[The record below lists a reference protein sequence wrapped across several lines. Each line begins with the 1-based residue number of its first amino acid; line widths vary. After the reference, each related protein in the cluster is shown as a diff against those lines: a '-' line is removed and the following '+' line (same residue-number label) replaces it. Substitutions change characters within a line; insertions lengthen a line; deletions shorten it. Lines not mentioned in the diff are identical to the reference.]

1 MSQII
6 TDRVRTSRRSLLKGI
21 TAAGARIA
29 IGLPPLVSMFNSAG
43 TAYAAATNTASTASA
58 AGPALEK
65 PIESRFVLWF
75 NGNGI
80 PERYW
85 IPSEEGAEYELTP
98 CLAPLAAWR
107 KDVHVLSGVDNAAAS
122 GKGNGHTNS
131 MSGLMTGMD
140 FTGRGP
146 SGPSID
152 QIIAGKIGGESR
164 FRSLQIGV
172 AQESFGESMQR
183 NMSWAGYERALPP
196 EMIPHRLFDRLFGAR
211 EEGWVNRKR
220 SVLDTISRDATALKK
235 KLPTDDQVRVDEHLA
250 GIRDLERAIAGL
262 PPEYRRVDPP
272 DFDGDMK
279 DWPRIAKLQSDLLAQ
294 ALVTRQTRVASY
306 MLTKCQSISRFPWL
320 GYTSA
325 RHHDYTHAEGK
336 TTGADG
342 VEGQRVLRDICKW
355 HVEEFAYLVAKL
367 KSVTEGDGTV
377 FDHTCLA
384 YVHEHAE
391 ANPHKNSG
399 LAMIVA
405 GGMSK
410 IAHGAH
416 TRITGTVGDV
426 YLTLADQVMGAG
438 IGKFPTATKTLGT
451 LLA

>member
-1 MSQII
+1 MSQVI
-6 TDRVRTSRRSLLKGI
+6 TNRVRTSRRSLLKGM
-21 TAAGARIA
+21 TAAGARIVV
-29 IGLPPLVSMFNSAG
+29 GLPPLVSMFNSTG
-43 TAYAAATNTASTASA
+43 TAYAATTAGEGAQ
-58 AGPALEK
+58 K
-65 PIESRFVLWF
+65 PIETRFVLWF

-85 IPSEEGAEYELTP
+85 IPSEEGADYEVTP
-98 CLAPLAAWR
+98 CLSPLAAWR
-107 KDVHVLSGVDNAAAS
+107 KDVHVLSGVDNAAAT

-131 MSGLMTGMD
+131 MSGLMTGTD

-152 QIIAGKIGGESR
+152 QIVAGKIGADSR

-196 EMIPHRLFDRLFGAR
+196 EMIPHRLFDRLFGAQ

-220 SVLDTISRDATALKK
+220 SILDTVAADASALKK
-235 KLPTDDQVRVDEHLA
+235 GLPGDDRTRVDEHLS

-262 PPEYRRVDPP
+262 PPGYRRVDPP

-279 DWPRIAKLQSDLLAQ
+279 DWPRIAKLQSDLLVQ
-294 ALVTRQTRVASY
+294 ALATRQTRVASY
-306 MLTKCQSISRFPWL
+306 MLTKCQSITRFPWL

-336 TTGADG
+336 SIGADG
-342 VEGQRVLRDICKW
+342 VEGQRVLRDICRW
-355 HVEEFAYLVAKL
+355 HVEEFAYLIAKL
-367 KSVTEGDGTV
+367 ESVPEGDGNL
-377 FDHTCLA
+377 FDHTSLV

-405 GGMSK
+405 GGSRK
-410 IAHGAH
+410 LAKGAH
-416 TRITGTVGDV
+416 TRVTGTVGDV
-426 YLTLADQVMGAG
+426 YVTVADEVVGAG
-438 IGKFPTATKTLGT
+438 IGTFPTATKKLGA
-451 LLA
+451 LLT

>member
-1 MSQII
+1 MSQVI
-6 TDRVRTSRRSLLKGI
+6 TNRVRLSRRTLLKGI
-21 TAAGARIA
+21 TAAGARVA
-29 IGLPPLVSMFNSAG
+29 IGLPPLISMFNSTG
-43 TAYAAATNTASTASA
+43 TAYAAPGETSA
-58 AGPALEK
+58 AK
-65 PIESRFVLWF
+65 PIETRFVLWF

-85 IPSEEGAEYELTP
+85 IPLEEGTDYEMTP
-98 CLAPLAAWR
+98 CLAPLAGWR
-107 KDVHVLSGVDNAAAS
+107 KDVHILSGVDNAAAS

-131 MSGLMTGMD
+131 MSGLMTGTD

-152 QIIAGKIGGESR
+152 QIIASKIGGNSR

-196 EMIPHRLFDRLFGAR
+196 EMIPHRLFDRLFGAQ

-220 SVLDTISRDATALKK
+220 SILDTVLADATALEKTM
-235 KLPTDDQVRVDEHLA
+235 PGEDRARVEEHLA
-250 GIRDLERAIAGL
+250 GIRDLERAIASL

-279 DWPRIAKLQSDLLAQ
+279 DWPRIAKLQSDLLVQ
-294 ALVTRQTRVASY
+294 ALATHQTRVASY
-306 MLTKCQSISRFPWL
+306 MLTKCQSITRFPWL

-336 TTGADG
+336 TVGADG
-342 VEGQRVLRDICKW
+342 VEGQKVLRDICRW

-367 KSVTEGDGTV
+367 ESVPEGDGTL
-377 FDHTCLA
+377 FDHTSLIYA
-384 YVHEHAE
+384 HEHAE

-405 GGMSK
+405 GGSPK
-410 IAHGAH
+410 LARGSH
-416 TRITGTVGDV
+416 TRVTGTVGDV
-426 YLTLADQVMGAG
+426 YMTVANEVVGAG
-438 IGKFPTATKTLGT
+438 IEGFPTSKKKLGA
-451 LLA
+451 LLV

>member
-1 MSQII
+1 
-6 TDRVRTSRRSLLKGI
+6 LLKGL
-21 TAAGARIA
+21 TASGAPIVV
-29 IGLPPLVSMFNSAG
+29 GLPPLVSMFNSVG
-43 TAYAAATNTASTASA
+43 TAYAAPVDA
-58 AGPALEK
+58 AKRE
-65 PIESRFVLWF
+65 IESRFVLWF

-85 IPSEEGAEYELTP
+85 IPSEEGTGYRMTP
-98 CLAPLAAWR
+98 CLSPLAPYR
-107 KDVHVLSGVDNAAAS
+107 KDIHVLSGVDNAAAS
-122 GKGNGHTNS
+122 GQGNGHTNS
-131 MSGLMTGMD
+131 MSGLMTGTD

-146 SGPSID
+146 TGPSVD
-152 QIIAGKIGGESR
+152 QVIAAKLGDDSR

-196 EMIPHRLFDRLFGAR
+196 EMIPHRLFDRLFGER

-220 SVLDTISRDATALKK
+220 SILDTVSQDATVLKK
-235 KLPTDDQVRVDEHLA
+235 KLPADDQIRVDEHLA

-262 PPEYRRVDPP
+262 PPEYRKVDPP

-336 TTGADG
+336 TAGADG

-355 HVEEFAYLVAKL
+355 HVEEFAYLIGKL
-367 KSVTEGDGTV
+367 KSVPEGDGSV
-377 FDHTCLA
+377 FDHTTL
-384 YVHEHAE
+384 VFLHEHAE

-405 GGMSK
+405 GGSRRL
-410 IAHGAH
+410 AHGAH
-416 TRITGTVGDV
+416 TRVTGTVGDV
-426 YLTLADQVMGAG
+426 YLTMADDVLGAG
-438 IGKFPTATKTLGT
+438 IGKFPTASKKVSAI
-451 LLA
+451 LA